1 MFGRTV
7 LQYLFRALV
16 LQIKLVVFEMSNWI
30 DAVGLFIAKVC
41 SGGRYVCEQVK
52 RVKWEPKSGGRA
64 SLRTRSAP
72 TTLFLSTCTPDAHLY
87 ITSQQ
92 INLAHL
98 HFPTPN
104 FVNLNMNL
112 IFVSFDTSVSA
123 CIHESANL
131 RQ

>member
-52 RVKWEPKSGGRA
+52 RG
-64 SLRTRSAP
+64 
-72 TTLFLSTCTPDAHLY
+72 
-87 ITSQQ
+87 
-92 INLAHL
+92 
-98 HFPTPN
+98 
-104 FVNLNMNL
+104 
-112 IFVSFDTSVSA
+112 
-123 CIHESANL
+123 
-131 RQ
+131 